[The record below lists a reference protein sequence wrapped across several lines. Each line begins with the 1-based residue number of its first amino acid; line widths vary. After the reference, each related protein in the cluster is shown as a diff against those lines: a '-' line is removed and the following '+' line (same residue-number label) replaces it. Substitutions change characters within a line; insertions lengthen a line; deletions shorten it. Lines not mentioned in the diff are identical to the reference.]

1 MEAVEH
7 GVFLLSVAVKAIA
20 LDWTHLLRHSVSLNP
35 SQLLDTTRSYLENY
49 PTYFIANIGKL
60 RSMLEMAW
68 HGRNL
73 DFLWDTEAMRYCSS
87 ILIFLIAVVVVTA
100 SFNIDPSLLHSNPSP
115 EVSVPLSVV
124 TDLPLSNNGSA
135 AQLPA
140 TSTTTSDAAKAIFS
154 SPMNEKIRR
163 NSTLGK
169 FQQAVKLANAMNSPA
184 KPAQDADNQ
193 TTAALKIASSDLP
206 PRPPKNGFSTPPRP
220 AANRQVAG
228 TPNGRASAASI
239 LFSPVSPL
247 TPDTSLNEIMA
258 GQDGNGDSLV
268 EFSEAEGSASESEES
283 SWAGNHSEGSAQ
295 SSLTVS
301 DMSLHDQPF
310 QSVLQQSVNDPNV
323 LIGWRVLIRGQGAGV
338 ILSMKRKKFTTT
350 RFVVQ
355 FENGR
360 VEALPLR
367 RSKKKGTVAF
377 TLLSKLS

>member
-1 MEAVEH
+1 MV
-7 GVFLLSVAVKAIA
+7 
-20 LDWTHLLRHSVSLNP
+20 VSLQTATAP
-35 SQLLDTTRSYLENY
+35 
-49 PTYFIANIGKL
+49 K
-60 RSMLEMAW
+60 
-68 HGRNL
+68 
-73 DFLWDTEAMRYCSS
+73 
-87 ILIFLIAVVVVTA
+87 VA
-100 SFNIDPSLLHSNPSP
+100 SF
-115 EVSVPLSVV
+115 
-124 TDLPLSNNGSA
+124 
-135 AQLPA
+135 
-140 TSTTTSDAAKAIFS
+140 
-154 SPMNEKIRR
+154 
-163 NSTLGK
+163 
-169 FQQAVKLANAMNSPA
+169 
-184 KPAQDADNQ
+184 
-193 TTAALKIASSDLP
+193 DLP

-220 AANRQVAG
+220 TANRQGAG

-258 GQDGNGDSLV
+258 GQDGNGDSLL

-283 SWAGNHSEGSAQ
+283 SWAGNRSEGSGQ

-323 LIGWRVLIRGQGAGV
+323 LIGWRVLIRGQGTGV